1 MASKQSIDQKEI
13 LGKVFEGSEFIGYQS
28 GAVVSK
34 TLIDK
39 QTGTVTLFSFD
50 KGQGLS
56 EHTAPFDA
64 LVSVIDGEVEVTI
77 SGKSL
82 RVQAGQMVIMP
93 ANKPHALRAVERFK
107 MVLTLI
113 KNQ

>member
-1 MASKQSIDQKEI
+1 MLFRS
-13 LGKVFEGSEFIGYQS
+13 
-28 GAVVSK
+28 VSK

-93 ANKPHALRAVERFK
+93 ANKPHALKAVERFK